1 MFEWAY
7 IRSLACSYGYL
18 FAQAAVEQNLL
29 LDESSTGVHRIV
41 QRKNLLVDVLAALH
55 HIYIPITT
63 AATATTSFLSFYIPL

>member
-1 MFEWAY
+1 MYNVFCICMFGCMFEWAY

-41 QRKNLLVDVLAALH
+41 
-55 HIYIPITT
+55 
-63 AATATTSFLSFYIPL
+63 